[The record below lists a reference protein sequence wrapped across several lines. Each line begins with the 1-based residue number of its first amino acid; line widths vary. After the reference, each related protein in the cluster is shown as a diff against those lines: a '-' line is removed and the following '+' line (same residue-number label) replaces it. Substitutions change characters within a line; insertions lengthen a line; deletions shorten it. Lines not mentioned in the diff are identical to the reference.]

1 MHVRRIQVVIAALA
15 VIGSTMVALP
25 AARAMPPDPD
35 LTVTSVTLGRASVAV
50 SGLNMVPVPVT
61 LKASYPPSSPPDA
74 HKVLSVVLRRSG
86 GVGPLNL
93 IVAGDLVRTAG
104 TAQNGTWTGKLNVP
118 STANGTF
125 KVSGVVEFDSYTGDD
140 GSKPGPTPFAGPS
153 IAIRGVH
160 IPKIGVSVV
169 PRVVPFNAAYQVRA
183 AIYDSATGKAY
194 GTRILLQVV
203 RGNLCAEY
211 DAGSKYTNTA
221 GLLVTNFAGA
231 GGDINHCVRVRGRY
245 VDTLAFHFYPLRPG
259 IVSAAPVKTSAPV
272 GEVVLVNGSVKGG
285 YFPTPRPVTLQRLY
299 GAVWRGVSASSV
311 RQSGRITLTAQ
322 PPSVG
327 SFTYRVYLP
336 AFAYYQA
343 GASKSFVIRGT

>member
-1 MHVRRIQVVIAALA
+1 MRIRSIQVVIAALA
-15 VIGSTMVALP
+15 VIASTMVAIP
-25 AARAMPPDPD
+25 AAQAMPPDPD
-35 LTVTSVTLGRASVAV
+35 LSVTSVTLARTSVAV
-50 SGLNMVPVPVT
+50 SGMNLYPVAVT
-61 LKASYPPSSPPDA
+61 LKASYPPSSPPDG
-74 HKVLSVVLRRSG
+74 HKVLSVVLQRSG
-86 GVGPLNL
+86 GVGPINL

-104 TAQNGTWTGKLNVP
+104 TAQSGTWTGSLKVP

-153 IAIRGVH
+153 IAILGVH

-169 PRVVPFNAAYQVRA
+169 PRIVPFNAAYQVRA

-203 RGNLCAEY
+203 RNNLCAEY

-221 GLLVTNFAGA
+221 GLLVTNFEGL
-231 GGDINHCVRVRGRY
+231 GGDVNHCVRVRGKY
-245 VDTLAFHFYPLRPG
+245 VDQLAFHFYPLRPG
-259 IVSAAPVKTSAPV
+259 IVTAAPAKPSAPV

-285 YFPTPRPVTLQRLY
+285 YSQTPRPVTLQRLY
-299 GAVWRGVSASSV
+299 GSVWRGVSSATV

-322 PPSVG
+322 PPYVG
-327 SFTYRVYLP
+327 NVTYRVYLP
-336 AFAYYQA
+336 TFGHYQA
-343 GASKSFVIRGT
+343 GASKTFVIRGT

>member
-1 MHVRRIQVVIAALA
+1 MRNPSIGVMIAALA
-15 VIGSTMVALP
+15 VIGSTMVAMP
-25 AARAMPPDPD
+25 VAQGMPPDPE
-35 LTVTSVTLGRASVAV
+35 LSVTSVTLGRASVAV
-50 SGLNMVPVPVT
+50 SGMNTVPVPVT
-61 LKASYPPSSPPDA
+61 LKASYPPAVPPGGK
-74 HKVLSVVLRRSG
+74 KVLNVVLERSG
-86 GVGPLNL
+86 GVGPISL

-104 TAQNGTWTGKLNVP
+104 TAQNGTWTGNLNVP

-125 KVSGVVEFDSYTGDD
+125 KVSGVVEGDSFTGDD

-169 PRVVPFNAAYQVRA
+169 PRVVPFGAAYQIRA

-203 RGNLCAEY
+203 RSNLCAEY

-231 GGDINHCVRVRGRY
+231 GGDTNHCVRVRGRY

-259 IVSAAPVKTSAPV
+259 IVSAVPAKTSAPV
-272 GEVVLVNGSVKGG
+272 GEIVPVNGSVKGG
-285 YFPTPRPVTLQRLY
+285 VYAWHCPVALQRLY
-299 GAVWRGVSASSV
+299 GSAWRVVSRATV
-311 RQSGRITLTAQ
+311 RESGRFTLTAQ
-322 PPSVG
+322 PAYVG
-327 SFTYRVYLP
+327 NSSYRVSSP
-336 AFAYYQA
+336 TCGRYQA
-343 GASKSFVIRGT
+343 GVSKTLVIRGT